1 MNRRD
6 LILAGGSALA
16 LAGGRTAWAAP
27 SSGVLKFGQSASLSG
42 GQAAYGKDVRDGI
55 LAAFAAA
62 STKGLKLELIT
73 LDDGGDKE
81 KCKANTQALIESGVL
96 GLVGYTSGAAA
107 EASATLIEDSRTVL
121 LGAAS
126 GNMGIR
132 NDKLHMQYHV
142 RAGYDL
148 EYQQMVRYVKD
159 FGMRRVGYV
168 YLKDTSAANL
178 DAMTAAL
185 DKVGV
190 KLTASVGLNRNNTDF
205 SSVAKTM
212 LDAKVDCVLFTTN
225 AAPISGVVEHMST
238 GGYLGMYFSSSFAG
252 QTLLD
257 AMAQRK
263 QSVVMAQV
271 VPRPNAL
278 GLPLIARCHKDMA
291 ALAGSP
297 RVGFTGIEGY
307 IVGSVAAE
315 AARQAFKAGPGMSK
329 ARFHEAVAALRA
341 DLGGYSVDFSGGKT
355 QGSKFVD
362 VVAIDR
368 AGRVIG

>member
-6 LILAGGSALA
+6 VLLAGSALA
-16 LAGGRTAWAAP
+16 LTGRSAWAAP
-27 SSGVLKFGQSASLSG
+27 SSGVLTFGQSASLTG
-42 GQAAYGKDVRDGI
+42 GQAAYGRDVRDGI

-62 STKGLKLELIT
+62 SAKGLKLELVT

-81 KCKANTQALIESGVL
+81 RCKANTKTLIESGVL

-107 EASATLIEDSRTVL
+107 EASSTLIEQSQTVL

-132 NDKLHMQYHV
+132 GDSLRMQYHV
-142 RAGYDL
+142 RAGYDI
-148 EYQQMVRYVKD
+148 EYQQMVRYVKE

-178 DAMTAAL
+178 DAMTVAL
-185 DKVGV
+185 GNVGV
-190 KLTASVGLNRNNTDF
+190 KLSESVGLSRNSTDF
-205 SSVAKTM
+205 AAVAKTM

-225 AAPISGVVEHMST
+225 SSLVAGTIEQMSASG
-238 GGYLGMYFSSSFAG
+238 YAGMYFSSSFAG
-252 QTLLD
+252 QALLD
-257 AMAQRK
+257 AMSQRK

-278 GLPLIARCHKDMA
+278 GLPLISRCHKDYA
-291 ALAGSP
+291 ALGRETRA
-297 RVGFTGIEGY
+297 GFTAIEGY
-307 IVGSVAAE
+307 IVGSIAAE
-315 AARQAFKAGPGMSK
+315 ATRQAVKAGGSMSK
-329 ARFHEAVAALRA
+329 ARLHEALASLRA
-341 DLGGYSVDFSGGKT
+341 DLGGYQVDFSGGKT

-368 AGRVIG
+368 SGRVIG

>member
-1 MNRRD
+1 MNRREV
-6 LILAGGSALA
+6 ILAGSALA
-16 LAGGRTAWAAP
+16 LAGRSAWAGP
-27 SSGVLKFGQSASLSG
+27 SAGVLKFGQSASLTG
-42 GQAAYGKDVRDGI
+42 GQAAYGRDVRDGI
-55 LAAFAAA
+55 LAAFAASSA
-62 STKGLKLELIT
+62 KGLKLELVT

-81 KCKANTQALIESGVL
+81 RCKANTKTLIDSGVV

-107 EASATLIEDSRTVL
+107 EASSGLIEESRTVL

-132 NDKLHMQYHV
+132 ADKLRMQYHV

-159 FGMRRVGYV
+159 FGIRRVGYV

-178 DAMTAAL
+178 DAMSTAL
-185 DKVGV
+185 SQVGV
-190 KLTASVGLNRNNTDF
+190 TLTESVGLSRNDTDF
-205 SSVAKTM
+205 ASVAKTM

-225 AAPISGVVEHMST
+225 TGPVAGVIEHMSAK
-238 GGYLGMYFSSSFAG
+238 GYPGMYFSSSFAG
-252 QTLLD
+252 QSLLD
-257 AMAQRK
+257 AMAERK

-278 GLPLIARCHKDMA
+278 GLPLIARCHQDFASIGREKRA
-291 ALAGSP
+291 
-297 RVGFTGIEGY
+297 GFTAIEGY
-307 IVGSVAAE
+307 IVGSIAAE
-315 AARQAFKAGPGMSK
+315 ATRQAVNAGGTMSK
-329 ARFHEAVAALRA
+329 ARLHEALAGLRA
-341 DLGGYSVDFSGGKT
+341 DLGGYRVDFTGGKT

-368 AGRVIG
+368 MGRMIG